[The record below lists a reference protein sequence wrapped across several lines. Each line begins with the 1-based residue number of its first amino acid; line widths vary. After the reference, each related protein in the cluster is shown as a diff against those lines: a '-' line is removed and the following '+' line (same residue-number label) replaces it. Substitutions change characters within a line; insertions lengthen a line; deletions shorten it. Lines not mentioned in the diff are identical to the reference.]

1 MLELARDLGFR
12 IKPGGDDFSAVELGK
27 DVD

>member
-1 MLELARDLGFR
+1 MLELAQDLGFR
-12 IKPGGDDFSAVELGK
+12 IKPRGEDFSAVELGK